1 MHPPPKNRS
10 QGWKRRIKTATMAK
24 TLLFF
29 PFPTPPY
36 HAHARAPRLVA
47 AQLLFSGEIG
57 SGPPRITEA
66 RSTNR
71 EQPYVQVLY
80 QIVKLGL
87 TFGSGPHR
95 RTRGEEYQGR
105 N

>member
-1 MHPPPKNRS
+1 MHSPSKNRS

-29 PFPTPPY
+29 PFPSPPY
-36 HAHARAPRLVA
+36 HDHARAPRLMA

-66 RSTNR
+66 RSSSK
-71 EQPYVQVLY
+71 EQPCVQVLY
-80 QIVKLGL
+80 VCIKLSNWG
-87 TFGSGPHR
+87 
-95 RTRGEEYQGR
+95 
-105 N
+105 